1 MKDLVEKIKTRYE
14 GFLPRERML
23 ILGAII
29 AVVYLLWEF
38 IGIKPVTSEIE
49 SFQIQESKLQKSI
62 NTVDAELSVLT
73 ELARRDPTVM
83 LKQEISA
90 LKSKL
95 AEIDERLAQL
105 SVGLIPADQLPA
117 MLHDVLKSNDRLQ
130 LIKLNTLPPAEVA
143 LERVENDGAVTND
156 ASTAASSPEAQ
167 SAKLYRHGVE
177 MHLRGGYVA
186 LVEYLSNLEQGEWKF
201 YWEDLHYSVVDY
213 PHAESTLKVF
223 TLSGDRGLFD
233 E

>member
-1 MKDLVEKIKTRYE
+1 MKDLVEQIKTRYE

-38 IGIKPVTSEIE
+38 VGIKPVTSEIE

-73 ELARRDPTVM
+73 QLAKRDPTVM

-90 LKSKL
+90 LKKKL

-117 MLHDVLKSNDRLQ
+117 MLHDVLKSNERLQ

-143 LERVENDGAVTND
+143 LERVESDGEATND
-156 ASTAASSPEAQ
+156 TVEAASSEVQ

-177 MHLRGGYVA
+177 LHLRGGYVA